1 MQIYCLNP
9 ECNYLNLDTHTYC
22 QKCNSSLRLDDR
34 YGAIKEIGRGGFAKT
49 FLAIDYSNKNLSR
62 CVIKQFL
69 PSLQNPNHKNW
80 QMFKEEVT
88 RLKMLNSYVQIPQL
102 IDFIKQENR
111 YYIIQE
117 FIDGENLEDELIK
130 EGVFNEEIIIKLL
143 KNVLAILKEVHLL
156 NIIHRDIKPQ
166 NIIRRIDNQTFY
178 LVDFGASKLLDKED
192 KCKTAT
198 VIGSAEYVA
207 PEQARG
213 KTVFASDL
221 YSLGVTCIHLLT
233 NRSSFDLID
242 LNNQWIWEEYLTK
255 KISRDLK
262 KILNK
267 MISFSLNTRYQKVEE
282 VIKDL
287 DNLDKRKL
295 RLSWQTLTTFGILG
309 SIVLILINK
318 LDLFPPVI
326 PVDDSPP
333 VIPIDNSTP
342 VDESP
347 TNVEKPIN
355 NIPSKSVEI
364 LEKEAMESLMLLTDI
379 QDKYFSQNGKFLEKN
394 LYLPFASGHLFR
406 IQKLDDRHIAIIAL
420 ATENNLRNFVVMIW
434 GGKPDLP
441 ENREKTKNYKPKNDD
456 WGVLASPNMSFSKVK
471 TPQNTIRFNYCE
483 TEKPIAKFPNFSNV
497 KLTDSLPL
505 SYQEL
510 SCPEGYVYSLL
521 FLEIMSKK
529 TAEIPPAIIYDID
542 GENLRIKK

>member
-9 ECNYLNLDTHTYC
+9 DCNELNFDTHTHC
-22 QKCNSSLRLDDR
+22 QECNSSLLVNDR
-34 YGAIKEIGRGGFAKT
+34 YGVIKEIGRGGFGKT
-49 FLAIDYSNKNLSR
+49 FLAIDYREKNLSR

-69 PSLQNPNHKNW
+69 PSLQNQNLKNW
-80 QMFKEEVT
+80 QVFKEEVNS
-88 RLKMLNSYVQIPQL
+88 LKMLNSSPQIPQL
-102 IDFIKQENR
+102 IDFVEQENR

-117 FIDGENLEDELIK
+117 FIDGENLENELVK
-130 EGVFNEEIIIKLL
+130 DGVFNQEKIVKLL
-143 KNVLAILKEVHLL
+143 KNILAILKEVHHI

-166 NIIRRIDNQTFY
+166 NIIRRIDNQTLY

-192 KCKTAT
+192 RFKTAT
-198 VIGSAEYVA
+198 VIGSAEYIA

-242 LNNQWIWEEYLTK
+242 LNNRWIWEEYLTE

-262 KILNK
+262 EILNK

-287 DNLDKRKL
+287 DNLGKRKL

-309 SIVLILINK
+309 SIGLILIN
-318 LDLFPPVI
+318 
-326 PVDDSPP
+326 
-333 VIPIDNSTP
+333 NTP
-342 VDESP
+342 QK
-347 TNVEKPIN
+347 T
-355 NIPSKSVEI
+355 VEI
-364 LEKEAMESLMLLTDI
+364 LEKEAIEGLMLLTDI
-379 QDKYFSQNGKFLEKN
+379 QDKYFSENGYFLEKN
-394 LYLPFASGHLFR
+394 PYLPFARGHLFR
-406 IQKLDDRHIAIIAL
+406 MQKLDDRHIAIIAL

-441 ENREKTKNYKPKNDD
+441 ENIEKTKQYKPKNDD
-456 WGVLASPNMSFSKVK
+456 WGVLASPNISLNKST
-471 TPQNTIRFNYCE
+471 TPQNAIRFNYCE

-521 FLEIMSKK
+521 FLEIMSQKA
-529 TAEIPPAIIYDID
+529 AETPPAIIYDIN

>member
-9 ECNYLNLDTHTYC
+9 ECNYLNLDTHTHC
-22 QKCNSSLRLDDR
+22 QKCNSSLLINDR
-34 YGAIKEIGRGGFAKT
+34 YGAIKEIGRGGFGKT
-49 FLAIDYSNKNLSR
+49 FLAIDYGKKNLSR
-62 CVIKQFL
+62 CVIKQLL
-69 PSLQNPNHKNW
+69 PSNQNQSQKNW
-80 QMFKEEVT
+80 QLFKEEAS
-88 RLKMLNSYVQIPQL
+88 RLKMLNFYAQIPQL
-102 IDFIKQENR
+102 IDFVEQENR

-117 FIDGENLEDELIK
+117 FIDGENLENELVK
-130 EGVFNEEIIIKLL
+130 EDVFNQEKIIKLL
-143 KNVLAILKEVHLL
+143 KNVLAILKEVHQL

-166 NIIRRIDNQTFY
+166 NIIRRIDNQTLY

-192 KCKTAT
+192 KYKTAT

-242 LNNQWIWEEYLTK
+242 LNNQWIWEEYLTE
-255 KISRDLK
+255 KISWDLK
-262 KILNK
+262 EIINK

-287 DNLDKRKL
+287 DNLGKRKL

-309 SIVLILINK
+309 SIVLILTNK
-318 LDLFPPVI
+318 LDL
-326 PVDDSPP
+326 SPP

-347 TNVEKPIN
+347 PVVEKPVN
-355 NIPSKSVEI
+355 NIPSKSIKI
-364 LEKEAMESLMLLTDI
+364 LEKEAIEGLILLTDI
-379 QDKYFSQNGKFLEKN
+379 QDKYFSKNGEFLEQN
-394 LYLPFASGHLFR
+394 PYLPFASGHLFR

-441 ENREKTKNYKPKNDD
+441 ENREKMKNYKPKNDD
-456 WGVLASPNMSFSKVK
+456 WGVLASPNMSFSQGN
-471 TPQNTIRFNYCE
+471 TPQNAIRFNYCE
-483 TEKPIAKFPNFSNV
+483 TEKPMGKFANFSNV

-505 SYQEL
+505 SYEEL
-510 SCPEGYVYSLL
+510 SCPEGYIYSLS
-521 FLEIMSKK
+521 FVEIMSQKAGE
-529 TAEIPPAIIYDID
+529 TLPAIIYDKD